1 MVAGRGAMMFATP
14 RIRGMAENDRLI
26 NLPLKQLVV
35 FEAVSHSPTFAQAA
49 DTLFMTQS
57 GVSQHIQD
65 LETYLGVRLINRR
78 SKENV
83 LTEDGKYLRTIVTRN
98 LKGLYDAVTF
108 IRTKRGSLKIKSAR
122 SFAAKWLLPRLEKFI
137 KQYPSIEAHF
147 ALFNKDVMDPQ
158 VIEFDVLIMYGDGA
172 WEGYDATPLVH
183 EYLTPLCR
191 PSIRP
196 ASLAALG
203 ACVLLHPSGE
213 RMEWKR
219 WAEHFGVPLDTSSG
233 LTFESMFMALNAAT
247 EGVGVTIG
255 DLNLVGGDLQAG
267 TLMMPFPLVYKNPN
281 QYYLVTHPGREN
293 PLAERFREWILQEL
307 AENQAN
313 VADWEGWSGTP

>member
-1 MVAGRGAMMFATP
+1 MV
-14 RIRGMAENDRLI
+14 EHDRLI
-26 NLPLKQLVV
+26 NLPLKQLIV

-49 DTLFMTQS
+49 DVLFMTQS

-65 LETYLGVRLINRR
+65 LETHLGVRLINRR

-83 LTEDGKYLRTIVTRN
+83 LTEDGKYLRAIVSRN
-98 LKGLYDAVTF
+98 LKGIYDAVSFVKT
-108 IRTKRGSLKIKSAR
+108 RHGSLKIKSAR
-122 SFAAKWLLPRLEKFI
+122 SFATKWLLPRLEKFI
-137 KQYPSIEAHF
+137 RKYPRTEAYF

-158 VIEFDVLIMYGDGA
+158 VIEFDVLIMYGDSA

-191 PSIRP
+191 PALCP
-196 ASLAALG
+196 PSLEALG
-203 ACVLLHPSGE
+203 ASVLLHPSGE
-213 RMEWKR
+213 RVEWQR
-219 WAEHFGVPLDTSSG
+219 WADHFGVDLDASSG

-255 DLNLVGGDLQAG
+255 DLNLAGGDLQAG
-267 TLMMPFPLVYKNPN
+267 TLMMPFPMVYKNPN
-281 QYYLVTHPGREN
+281 QYCLVTHPGREN
-293 PLAERFREWILQEL
+293 PLAERFREWILEEL

-313 VADWEGWSGTP
+313 RAVWEAWANPAAARR